1 MRRIGGTQLSRS
13 TGAMSGLLVLVLGAW
28 GALVPFVGPYF
39 GYAFGTHAT
48 WMYDSNRLWLDV
60 LPGGAAVI
68 AGLLLMSASTRRAG
82 IVAAWVGLAAGG
94 WFLAGPAVSTLWGH
108 GATAP
113 IGHPLGGQTR
123 QAFEL
128 LGYFYALGG
137 VIIALVSFAGG
148 RFSARPAAEASTG
161 AVAAEEQ
168 FHPAGYAEAAPA
180 GATGYEHTA
189 PADSVPA
196 AGESRTGTRPRRQ
209 RSRLRLRRGRREAG
223 SSV

>member
-1 MRRIGGTQLSRS
+1 
-13 TGAMSGLLVLVLGAW
+13 MSGLLVLVLGAW

-60 LPGGAAVI
+60 LPGGAAVV
-68 AGLLLMSASTRRAG
+68 AGILLISASTRRRG
-82 IVAAWVGLAAGG
+82 IVAASIGLAAGG
-94 WFLAGPAVSTLWGH
+94 WFLTGPAVSALWGH
-108 GATAP
+108 GASAP

-148 RFSARPAAEASTG
+148 RFIARPAVEASTG
-161 AVAAEEQ
+161 AVTAEQ
-168 FHPAGYAEAAPA
+168 FDPAGYAEAAPA
-180 GATGYEHTA
+180 GATGHEHT
-189 PADSVPA
+189 PA
-196 AGESRTGTRPRRQ
+196 AAGAGETRTAARPRRQ
-209 RSRLRLRRGRREAG
+209 RSRLRRGRTESG